1 MQDCIND
8 KTDER
13 FIVHYFFI
21 KKSHRKLENQYF
33 TSDALNVKNRAFL
46 WGDAVKVSFF
56 VRDGRLIMDE
66 ECYFFL
72 MASMRKMR
80 MNIPLTYTLEFFQS
94 LFQKEVIDEKG
105 IQNGIINFQVFR
117 NQDAVTLAKS
127 SISYFYE
134 VEETEDMLAVYHR
147 PLELDLIKEINVN
160 NNLLSNIRVH
170 CPENIYGAIYA
181 QENDLDDVIL
191 LNPNKRIARTT
202 SGNLLFMEGDVIKVP
217 KQTEGAYI
225 SPLMEN
231 FVTFLHKNNLADIQE
246 HEIIAFES
254 QKAEE
259 ILMISDEKGIFSVGK
274 IRNKTFET
282 SRFTELVESWKKSFN
297 S

>member
-1 MQDCIND
+1 M
-8 KTDER
+8 
-13 FIVHYFFI
+13 
-21 KKSHRKLENQYF
+21 ENQYF
-33 TSDALNVKNRAFL
+33 TSGEVPVKNRAFL
-46 WGDAVKVSFF
+46 AGDAVKVSFF
-56 VRDGRLIMDE
+56 VREAKLIMDE

-94 LFQKEVIDEKG
+94 LFQKEIIDQKG

-117 NQDAVTLAKS
+117 NNDGLTLSKS
-127 SISYFYE
+127 TISYFYD
-134 VEETEDMLAVYHR
+134 VTETEDVLAVHKR

-170 CPENIYGAIYA
+170 SPENIYGEIYA

-202 SGNLLFMEGDVIKVP
+202 SGNLLFLEGEVIKVP

-231 FVTFLHKNNLADIQE
+231 FVTFLHKNKLADIQE

-254 QKAEE
+254 QKSEE
-259 ILMISDEKGIFSVGK
+259 ILMISEEKGIFSVGK
-274 IRNKTFET
+274 IRNKTFEV
-282 SRFTELVESWKKSFN
+282 SRFLEWVESWKKSF
-297 S
+297 

>member
-1 MQDCIND
+1 V
-8 KTDER
+8 R
-13 FIVHYFFI
+13 
-21 KKSHRKLENQYF
+21 
-33 TSDALNVKNRAFL
+33 NRAFL
-46 WGDAVKVSFF
+46 LGDAVKVSFF
-56 VRDGRLIMDE
+56 VRNAKLIMDE

-80 MNIPLTYTLEFFQS
+80 MNIPLSYTLEFFQS
-94 LFQKEVIDEKG
+94 LFQKDIIEGKG
-105 IQNGIINFQVFR
+105 VENGIINFQVFR
-117 NQDAVTLAKS
+117 NSDGITLSKS

-134 VEETEDMLAVYHR
+134 VEEMADVLAIHQR

-170 CPENIYGAIYA
+170 CPENIYGGIYA

-191 LNPNKRIARTT
+191 LNPNKRIARST
-202 SGNLLFMEGDVIKVP
+202 SGNLLFLDENVIKIP
-217 KQTEGAYI
+217 KVSEGAYI

-259 ILMISDEKGIFSVGK
+259 ILMISDEKGMFSVGK
-274 IRNKTFET
+274 IRNKTFT
-282 SRFTELVESWKKSFN
+282 NTRFLELVESWKESF
-297 S
+297 

>member
-1 MQDCIND
+1 M
-8 KTDER
+8 
-13 FIVHYFFI
+13 
-21 KKSHRKLENQYF
+21 ENQYF
-33 TSDALNVKNRAFL
+33 TSGEVPVKNRAFL
-46 WGDAVKVSFF
+46 AGDAVKVSFF
-56 VRDGRLIMDE
+56 VRDAKLIMDE

-94 LFQKEVIDEKG
+94 LFQKEIIDQKG

-117 NQDAVTLAKS
+117 NNGGATLS
-127 SISYFYE
+127 RSTISYFYE
-134 VEETEDMLAVYHR
+134 VVEMNDVLAVHER

-170 CPENIYGAIYA
+170 SPENIYGEIYA

-202 SGNLLFMEGDVIKVP
+202 SGNLLFLEGDVIKVP
-217 KQTEGAYI
+217 KHTEGAYI

-231 FVTFLHKNNLADIQE
+231 FVTFLHKNKLADIQE

-259 ILMISDEKGIFSVGK
+259 ILMISEEKGIFSVGK
-274 IRNKTFET
+274 IRNKTFKV
-282 SRFTELVESWKKSFN
+282 SRFLEWVESWKQSF
-297 S
+297 

>member
-1 MQDCIND
+1 M
-8 KTDER
+8 
-13 FIVHYFFI
+13 
-21 KKSHRKLENQYF
+21 ENQYF

-46 WGDAVKVSFF
+46 WGDTVKVSFF
-56 VRDGRLIMDE
+56 VKNGGLIMDE

-80 MNIPLTYTLEFFQS
+80 MNIPLTYTLEFFQNI
-94 LFQKEVIDEKG
+94 FQQDIIDGKG

-117 NQDAVTLAKS
+117 NTDGVTLAKS
-127 SISYFYE
+127 SVSYFYE
-134 VEETEDMLAVYHR
+134 VVEMDDVLAVHGR
-147 PLELDLIKEINVN
+147 PLEMDLIKEINVN

-170 CPENIYGAIYA
+170 CPENIYGGIYA

-191 LNPNKRIARTT
+191 LNPNKRIARAT
-202 SGNLLFMEGDVIKVP
+202 SGNLLFLEGNVIKVP
-217 KQTEGAYI
+217 KQSEGAYI

-231 FVTFLHKNNLADIQE
+231 FVTHLHKNNLADIQE

-274 IRNKTFET
+274 IRNKTFANT
-282 SRFTELVESWKKSFN
+282 RFTELVESWRNSFQ
-297 S
+297 

>member
-1 MQDCIND
+1 M
-8 KTDER
+8 
-13 FIVHYFFI
+13 
-21 KKSHRKLENQYF
+21 ENQYF
-33 TSDALNVKNRAFL
+33 TSDGLYVKNRAFL
-46 WGDAVKVSFF
+46 LGDAVKVSFF
-56 VRDGRLIMDE
+56 VRNGELIMDE

-80 MNIPLTYTLEFFQS
+80 LNIPLTYTLEFFQT
-94 LFQKEVIDEKG
+94 LFHKDVIDGKG
-105 IQNGIINFQVFR
+105 IKNGIINFQVFR
-117 NQDAVTLAKS
+117 NNDAVTVSKS
-127 SISYFYE
+127 SVSYFYE
-134 VEETEDMLAVYHR
+134 VTESEDVLAVHHR
-147 PLELDLIKEINVN
+147 PLEMDLIKEINVN

-170 CPENIYGAIYA
+170 CPENIYGGIYA
-181 QENDLDDVIL
+181 EENDLDDVIL

-202 SGNLLFMEGDVIKVP
+202 SGNLLFLEGNVIKVP
-217 KQTEGAYI
+217 KQSEGAYI

-274 IRNKTFET
+274 IRNKTFES
-282 SRFTELVESWKKSFN
+282 SRFKEMVESWKNSF
-297 S
+297 

>member
-1 MQDCIND
+1 M
-8 KTDER
+8 
-13 FIVHYFFI
+13 
-21 KKSHRKLENQYF
+21 ENQYF
-33 TSDALNVKNRAFL
+33 TSDGLNVKNRAFL
-46 WGDAVKVSFF
+46 WGDSVKVSFF
-56 VRDGRLIMDE
+56 VRNGSLIMDE

-80 MNIPLTYTLEFFQS
+80 MNIPLTYTLEFFQT
-94 LFQKEVIDEKG
+94 LFHKDIIEGKG
-105 IQNGIINFQVFR
+105 VKNGIVNFQVFR
-117 NQDAVTLAKS
+117 NNDGITLAKS
-127 SISYFYE
+127 SVSYFYE
-134 VEETEDMLAVYHR
+134 VTEMEDVLAVHQR
-147 PLELDLIKEINVN
+147 PLELDMIKEINVN

-170 CPENIYGAIYA
+170 CPENIYGEIYA

-202 SGNLLFMEGDVIKVP
+202 TGNLLFLEGNVIKIP
-217 KQTEGAYI
+217 RQTEGAYI

-259 ILMISDEKGIFSVGK
+259 ILMISEEKGIFSVGK

-282 SRFTELVESWKKSFN
+282 ARFSELVASWKSGFN
-297 S
+297 Q

>member
-1 MQDCIND
+1 M
-8 KTDER
+8 
-13 FIVHYFFI
+13 
-21 KKSHRKLENQYF
+21 ENQYF
-33 TSDALNVKNRAFL
+33 TSDELNVKNRAFL
-46 WGDAVKVSFF
+46 LGDAVKVSFF
-56 VRDGRLIMDE
+56 IRNSKLIIDE

-80 MNIPLTYTLEFFQS
+80 MNIPLTYTLEFFQT
-94 LFQKEVIDEKG
+94 LFQKEVIEGK
-105 IQNGIINFQVFR
+105 NSKNAIINFQVFR
-117 NQDAVTLAKS
+117 NSDELTLAKS

-134 VEETEDMLAVYHR
+134 VDEKDDILAIHQR
-147 PLELDLIKEINVN
+147 LLELDLIKEINVN

-170 CPENIYGAIYA
+170 CPENIYGGIYA

-191 LNPNKRIARTT
+191 LNPNKRIARST
-202 SGNLLFMEGDVIKVP
+202 SGNLLFLEGNIIKVP
-217 KQTEGAYI
+217 KHSEGAYI
-225 SPLMEN
+225 SPLLEN

-274 IRNKTFET
+274 IRNKTFGN
-282 SRFTELVESWKKSFN
+282 SRFTELVEKWKESF
-297 S
+297 

>member
-1 MQDCIND
+1 M
-8 KTDER
+8 
-13 FIVHYFFI
+13 
-21 KKSHRKLENQYF
+21 ENQYF
-33 TSDALNVKNRAFL
+33 TSDELQVSNRAFL
-46 WGDAVKVSFF
+46 LGDAVKVSFF
-56 VRDGRLIMDE
+56 VRDAKLIIDE

-80 MNIPLTYTLEFFQS
+80 LNIPLTYTLEFFQS
-94 LFQKEVIDEKG
+94 LFQKDVIDGRG
-105 IQNGIINFQVFR
+105 IKNGIINFQVFR
-117 NQDAVTLAKS
+117 NSDGITLSKS
-127 SISYFYE
+127 SVSYFYE
-134 VEETEDMLAVYHR
+134 VEIMEDVLKVNER
-147 PLELDLIKEINVN
+147 LLELDLIKEINVN

-170 CPENIYGAIYA
+170 SPENIYGTIYA

-191 LNPNKRIARTT
+191 LNPNKRIARAT
-202 SGNLLFMEGDVIKVP
+202 SGNLLFLENSVIKVP

-259 ILMISDEKGIFSVGK
+259 ILLISDEKGIFSVGK
-274 IRNKTFET
+274 IRNKTFGND
-282 SRFTELVESWKKSFN
+282 RFLELVESWKESF
-297 S
+297 

>member
-1 MQDCIND
+1 
-8 KTDER
+8 
-13 FIVHYFFI
+13 
-21 KKSHRKLENQYF
+21 LENQYF
-33 TSDALNVKNRAFL
+33 TSDTLNVKNRAFL
-46 WGDAVKVSFF
+46 WGDTVKVSFF
-56 VRDGRLIMDE
+56 VKNGGLIMDE

-80 MNIPLTYTLEFFQS
+80 MNIPLTYTLEFFQNI
-94 LFQKEVIDEKG
+94 FQQDIIDGKG

-117 NQDAVTLAKS
+117 NTDGVTLAKS
-127 SISYFYE
+127 SVSYFYE
-134 VEETEDMLAVYHR
+134 VVEMDDVLAVHGR
-147 PLELDLIKEINVN
+147 PLEMDLIKEINVN

-170 CPENIYGAIYA
+170 CPENIYGGIYA

-191 LNPNKRIARTT
+191 LNPNKRIARAT
-202 SGNLLFMEGDVIKVP
+202 SGNLLFLEGNVIKVP
-217 KQTEGAYI
+217 KQSEGAYI

-231 FVTFLHKNNLADIQE
+231 FVTHLHKNNLADIQE

-274 IRNKTFET
+274 IRNKTFENT
-282 SRFTELVESWKKSFN
+282 RFTELVESWKNSFQ
-297 S
+297 